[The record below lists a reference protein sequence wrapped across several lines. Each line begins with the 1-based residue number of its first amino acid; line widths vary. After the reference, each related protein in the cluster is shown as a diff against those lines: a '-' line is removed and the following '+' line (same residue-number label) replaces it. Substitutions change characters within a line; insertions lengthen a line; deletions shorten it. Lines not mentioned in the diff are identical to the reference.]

1 MCRVSH
7 GNFLWGKRGGMQA
20 LCDIFA
26 TCLCAAFRCVVG
38 KHQADAPLEFPSC
51 PAVAGCVTGD
61 KEFKASE
68 PL

>member
-1 MCRVSH
+1 
-7 GNFLWGKRGGMQA
+7 MQA